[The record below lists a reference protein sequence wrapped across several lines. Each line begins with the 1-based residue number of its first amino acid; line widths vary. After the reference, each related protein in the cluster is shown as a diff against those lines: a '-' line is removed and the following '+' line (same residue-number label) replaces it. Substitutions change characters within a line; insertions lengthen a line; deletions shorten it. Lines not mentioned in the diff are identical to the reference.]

1 MAHIKNWRDQQPEVA
16 HLSAIRWPGLRQRNA
31 TPKHDEDDSPQ
42 LHNLQGVVKH
52 GLQGRKT
59 SDHHKHPQVEQAYY
73 ILSGSGEVLV
83 GDDRFPVRPGDAVYL
98 PADIYHQMFND
109 MNDEWLEHLVLSKNI
124 DTEPRGECVIRNWED
139 VLPVSDGAGAIRW
152 HQLGPVGEENTGCL
166 KSIAFIDREAV
177 QPGQQSIARCY
188 DDIELGFWI
197 LENQGILVIPDGE
210 QHITEGDAVHLPPG
224 TSYHIENPHSEWLS
238 YMIIAG

>member
-1 MAHIKNWRDQQPEVA
+1 MAYIKNWRDQQPEVA

-31 TPKHDEDDSPQ
+31 TPKHGEDDSPQ
-42 LHNLQGVVKH
+42 LYNIQGIVKH

-59 SDHHKHPQVEQAYY
+59 SDHHKHPQMEQAYY
-73 ILSGSGEVLV
+73 IISGSGEVLV
-83 GDDRFPVRPGDAVYL
+83 GEDRFSVRPGDAVYL

-124 DTEPRGECVIRNWED
+124 DADPGG
-139 VLPVSDGAGAIRW
+139 DGAGAIRW

-197 LENQGILVIPDGE
+197 LENHGTLVTSEGE
-210 QHITEGDAVHLPPG
+210 QHITEGDVVHLPPG
-224 TSYHIENPHSEWLS
+224 TSHHIENPHSEWLS
-238 YMIIAG
+238 YMIIAA